1 MERHVF
7 GPVCS
12 RRLGRSLGIDLLPFK
27 TCTYSC
33 IYCECGPTTNLT
45 TERREF
51 FPTPE
56 VIEELDD
63 VLARRPELDYITF
76 AGSGEPTLSL
86 SLGLVITH
94 LKTCYPGYRVAVL
107 TNGSLFQLP
116 EVRKEVVKADLVI
129 PTLTTAR
136 QETFERIHRP
146 APRLSVDAIIRG
158 LIELRKEFF
167 GEIWL
172 EVFIVPLLNTTKDEL
187 DSLRDAIARIRPD
200 RVQLNT
206 IDRPPAEAWVEAAVT
221 DELEHIRDVLGDAI
235 PVDIIGLPQTR
246 AALPKFQAG
255 ILERI
260 EQTLLR
266 RPCTAED
273 IARMTGLHIDE
284 VTKYLAE
291 LSLQGKVH
299 IGRGKRG
306 IFYQRIH
313 GETVT
318 DRDATP

>member
-1 MERHVF
+1 MQRHIF

-33 IYCECGPTTNLT
+33 VYCECGPTTNLT
-45 TERREF
+45 TGRGEF
-51 FPTPE
+51 FPTGE
-56 VIEELDD
+56 VIAELDE
-63 VLARRPELDYITF
+63 VLSRRPELDYITF

-86 SLGLVITH
+86 SLGPVITH
-94 LKTCYPGYRVAVL
+94 LKACYPEYRVAVL

-116 EVRKEVVKADLVI
+116 EVRRDVLEADLVI

-146 APRLSVDAIIRG
+146 APGLSIDAIIQG
-158 LIELRKEFF
+158 FIDLRREFP
-167 GEIWL
+167 GGIWL
-172 EVFIVPLLNTTKDEL
+172 EVFIVPPLNTTEEEL
-187 DSLRDAIARIRPD
+187 AGLRDAIRRIRPD

-206 IDRPPAEAWVEAAVT
+206 VDRPPAEAWVEAVVA
-221 DELEHIRDVLGDAI
+221 DELEHIREVLGDGI
-235 PVDIIGLPQTR
+235 PVDIIGLPHSR
-246 AALPKFQAG
+246 AGLPGFQADT
-255 ILERI
+255 LARI
-260 EQTLLR
+260 EETLRR

-291 LSLQGKVH
+291 LAAQGKVRTK
-299 IGRGKRG
+299 RGMRG
-306 IFYQRIH
+306 IFYQAVT
-313 GETVT
+313 GE
-318 DRDATP
+318 